1 MIYDQKMQN
10 IKLVFGKSMDK
21 AEGISFEKAKINL
34 MREQIAEVRK
44 KREELEKSRDYGSK
58 VDVISSVNLNG
69 VKN

>member
-44 KREELEKSRDYGSK
+44 KREELVGE
-58 VDVISSVNLNG
+58 I
-69 VKN
+69 